1 MKKKNYSQ
9 LNYEQ
14 ELARKERAE
23 KKAAKA
29 GKSELP
35 EKEPP
40 YGFWRCV
47 LLPNIPNLL
56 LNNLWFVL
64 FSLPALFCLGA
75 FLMVGGLIFI
85 LGLLLSMA
93 LVGPAMASLY
103 HRCYEYTRQV
113 PKLVRE
119 PFMTFFRREFRQG
132 AACGLVL
139 GILWILLAF
148 YSLVGQ
154 SQTETQPAVYYTIVF
169 LCLFLVSYYT
179 ITVMAQV
186 SQFDLPTKAILKN
199 GVILLAACGW
209 HGVVPALLQTA
220 YVLIAVAWP
229 STGLLLFFLAVPG
242 IIFAAATHLL
252 WPRLSQILLTSQE

>member
-1 MKKKNYSQ
+1 
-9 LNYEQ
+9 
-14 ELARKERAE
+14 
-23 KKAAKA
+23 
-29 GKSELP
+29 
-35 EKEPP
+35 
-40 YGFWRCV
+40 
-47 LLPNIPNLL
+47 
-56 LNNLWFVL
+56 
-64 FSLPALFCLGA
+64 
-75 FLMVGGLIFI
+75 
-85 LGLLLSMA
+85 MA

-186 SQFDLPTKAILKN
+186 SQFDLHTKAILKN
-199 GVILLAACGW
+199 GRNPPGCLRLARRRSRPPPDGLRPHCRCLALHRPALIFPGCTRYNFCRSHSSFVAQAQSDSPYLPGMNFCTILLPTFFAIYLCANCK
-209 HGVVPALLQTA
+209 
-220 YVLIAVAWP
+220 
-229 STGLLLFFLAVPG
+229 LF
-242 IIFAAATHLL
+242 
-252 WPRLSQILLTSQE
+252 